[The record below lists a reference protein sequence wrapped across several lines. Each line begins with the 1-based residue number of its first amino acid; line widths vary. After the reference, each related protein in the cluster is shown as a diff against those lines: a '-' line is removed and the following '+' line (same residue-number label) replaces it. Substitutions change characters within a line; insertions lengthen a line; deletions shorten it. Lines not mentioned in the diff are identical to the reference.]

1 MRARSGGYEKQI
13 HKDSWRRPG
22 QVHQDYLNQFVTWGY
37 TLSDVERIIIDTAG

>member
-22 QVHQDYLNQFVTWGY
+22 DVHQDYLNQFVTWG
-37 TLSDVERIIIDTAG
+37 